1 MKHITHFIKH
11 RPFLSIIGAV
21 IIVALIGMVVSSG
34 NGEPPKTYAV
44 ERGTIT
50 QEVTVTGKTK
60 PVTDI
65 RLAFEKAGT
74 ISRVPVKVGDQV
86 VPGDILAEL
95 SNTELRAQLAEAN
108 ANLAVQEAKLAELKR
123 GSRPEDIQV
132 KQTELKKAEQDLAN
146 EYQSVFDILND
157 AYVKADDAV
166 RKDTDDLFTNDE
178 ETNPQLTFT
187 VFDTQKEIDAE
198 FKRQQASGELR
209 TWKSELDTLVS
220 RPTDRTLIDQ
230 DIAKATAHLLLI
242 REFLNK
248 AMDAVLASA
257 SLSATTANTY
267 KSSITTART
276 SVATALSNVSTQAQ
290 TIASQKVTVL
300 KIQDELALKLAGSA
314 PETITA
320 QEAQVLQASANVD
333 VARAQLAKTAIRSP
347 IAGVVTKQDAEIGE
361 IAQPNT
367 PLVAVISTGQLEIE
381 ANVPEVDMA
390 KINVGDPAN
399 ITLDAYGD
407 DVVFAGQVAAVD
419 PAETVVEGV
428 PTYRTTFTLT
438 EPNSAIKPGLT
449 ANITVIAERK
459 DGALIIPQQLIIYRD
474 GKKFVLLHLGK
485 DSTEEREVRT
495 GIRGTDGMIEV
506 LSGIAETDTLREPPR
521 Q

>member
-1 MKHITHFIKH
+1 MKHIHHFIKN
-11 RPFLSIIGAV
+11 RPFLSIIGAI
-21 IIVALIGMVVSSG
+21 IIVAIIGMIISSG
-34 NGEPPKTYAV
+34 NGEPPKTFSV
-44 ERGTIT
+44 RRGTIT

-74 ISRVPVKVGDQV
+74 VSRVPVKVGDAVQ
-86 VPGDILAEL
+86 PGDVLAEL
-95 SNTELRAQLAEAN
+95 SNTELRAQLAEAE
-108 ANLAVQEAKLAELKR
+108 ATLAVQQAKLNELKR
-123 GSRPEDIQV
+123 GSRPEDVQI

-146 EYQSVFDILND
+146 DYQSVFDTLND

-166 RKDTDDLFTNDE
+166 RKETDDLFTNDE
-178 ETNPQLTFT
+178 ETNPQLTFS

-198 FKRQQASGELR
+198 FKRQQASTELR
-209 TWKSELDTLVS
+209 AWKAELDTLVS
-220 RPTDRTLIDQ
+220 RPTDRALMDQ
-230 DIAKATAHLLLI
+230 DIAKSTAHLLVI

-267 KSSITTART
+267 KANITTART
-276 SVATALSNVSTQAQ
+276 SVATALTNVSTQAQ

-300 KIQDELALKLAGSA
+300 KIQDELALTLAGST
-314 PETITA
+314 PETVA
-320 QEAQVLQASANVD
+320 GQQAQVMQASANVD
-333 VARAQLAKTAIRSP
+333 VVRAQLAKTVIRSP
-347 IAGVVTKQDAEIGE
+347 IAGIVTKQDAEIGE

-367 PLVAVISTGQLEIE
+367 PLVAVISGGQLEIE

-390 KINVGDPAN
+390 KMNVGDPAS

-407 DVVFAGQVAAVD
+407 DVVFAGRVAAID

-428 PTYRTTFTLT
+428 PTYRTTFTFA
-438 EPNSAIKPGLT
+438 EPDPTIKPGLT
-449 ANITVIAERK
+449 ANLTVIADQKEQ
-459 DGALIIPQQLIIYRD
+459 ALIIPQQLIVYRD
-474 GKKFVLLHLGK
+474 GKKFVTVHLGP
-485 DSTEEREVRT
+485 DATEEREVRT
-495 GIRGTDGMIEV
+495 GIRGTDGTIEI
-506 LSGIAETDTLREPPR
+506 LSGLAETDTLREPAR